1 MKSSPILFTGEMVR
15 ALLAGTKTQ
24 TRRIVKHEICANGYG
39 QQCISCWALTDSE
52 LAEVIKTKRIF
63 LSCFTGWSQP
73 PVALLA
79 KSPFV
84 QADGK

>member
-1 MKSSPILFTGEMVR
+1 MFPESNFVLGKPKDMTDDECVPLPVFR
-15 ALLAGTKTQ
+15 
-24 TRRIVKHEICANGYG
+24 NG